1 MTKDEQLEVLNV
13 LDKLPLDEAKSKALE
28 IISTFPTKTVR
39 QTASVNRLKYDIET
53 ANTSKYVCESM
64 WRSYLASQGLRVT
77 NSTWDKH
84 YKSI

>member
-1 MTKDEQLEVLNV
+1 MTKDEQLDVLNV
-13 LDKLPLDEAKSKALE
+13 LDKLPLNEAKSKALE
-28 IISTFPTKTVR
+28 IISSFPTKSVR
-39 QTASVNRLKYDIET
+39 QTAAVNRLQYDIET

-77 NSTWDKH
+77 DSSWDKH

>member
-1 MTKDEQLEVLNV
+1 MTKDEQMDVLNV

-77 NSTWDKH
+77 DSAWDKH

>member
-1 MTKDEQLEVLNV
+1 MTKDEQLDVLNV
-13 LDKLPLDEAKSKALE
+13 LDKLPLEEAKLKALE

-77 NSTWDKH
+77 DSTWDKH